1 MKTKEIISIVTK
13 SVISTLSQLGI
24 QTEHTP
30 GNMIQGSAT
39 HIQIEFVGN
48 LKGYFILETS
58 KEFTCKMAN
67 TLLAGMMTVTEV
79 DDMCKSVLGE
89 ICNMLAGGIC
99 TSLSNVGV
107 ISDIK
112 PPYVDIREKGLNP
125 EKAICL
131 KGNTED
137 DFINTYFLVA

>member
-1 MKTKEIISIVTK
+1 M
-13 SVISTLSQLGI
+13 
-24 QTEHTP
+24 
-30 GNMIQGSAT
+30 
-39 HIQIEFVGN
+39 
-48 LKGYFILETS
+48 KGYFILETS

-79 DDMCKSVLGE
+79 DEMCKSVLGE

-131 KGNTED
+131 KGNTEN